1 MTSSFGRLSLHTWTI
16 DTTPLGEAL
25 EVIKAAGY
33 DAAELRRKD
42 FYRCYADGMTNDQVI
57 DLIKASGVKV
67 AVLGVEYGWL
77 FAQDKEESGR
87 LFNDF
92 RASCENAVAIGCPQ
106 LMSAPGP
113 YEGSLKDAVGYLRR
127 GADIAAEYGLDLSI
141 EFNSQHPNLNSV
153 ETLLDLVKT
162 ADKRNVGLLLD
173 AYHLARSGRPGRGFE
188 EVPAE
193 DLMHFQFS
201 DLSPNPVTGVK
212 RPMDRL
218 MPGEGVIEWDRL
230 FQLLHEKNYTG
241 HMSFEAPNPEIWERD
256 PVEVCRE
263 GVELTHQLMKHAVP
277 EFRA

>member
-1 MTSSFGRLSLHTWTI
+1 MTRSFGRLSLHTWTI

-25 EVIKAAGY
+25 EAIKVAGY

-42 FYRCYADGMTNDQVI
+42 FYRCYAAGMTNSEVVEM
-57 DLIKASGVKV
+57 IKASGVKV

-77 FAQDKEESGR
+77 FADGEESGR
-87 LFNDF
+87 LFNDL

-113 YEGSLKDAVGYLRR
+113 YEGSLKDAVGHLRR
-127 GADIAAEYGLDLSI
+127 AGDIAAEYGLDLSI

-153 ETLLDLVKT
+153 ETLAELVNT
-162 ADKRNVGLLLD
+162 ADKPNVGLLLD

-188 EVPAE
+188 EVPGE

-218 MPGEGVIEWDRL
+218 MPGEGVIQWTEL
-230 FQLLHEKNYTG
+230 FQLLHEKGYSG
-241 HMSFEAPNPEIWERD
+241 HMSFEAPNPEIWKRD
-256 PVEVCRE
+256 PTEVCRE
-263 GVELTHQLMKHAVP
+263 GVELTEALLGKALREYAV
-277 EFRA
+277 